1 MPQAA
6 NSFSTQGRILG
17 GDVSSLTWLV
27 DLPKGRL
34 DSHAHLSRG
43 HSLDD
48 ATYDFGE
55 EEASAEKPRRPGLP
69 VEPRRLLWIV
79 RDHRKRL
86 LKAFLIASVFALL
99 GSFFVPRTFESSA
112 QLLYE
117 GTPELEREGARP
129 TPDAF
134 IDAAV
139 ASSRL
144 REVRDRLSWDVSLE
158 ALESQIEVTLESEA
172 AMRIVGFDTSSERA
186 QALTQAVLDVFL
198 ARQVS
203 FNHTRL
209 ERLTAENEQG
219 LEHAIEER
227 DEAAAAYAL
236 FREKSGKPD
245 VIQEKE
251 QLLVRADSLRTQAEA
266 ASVEVLAQ
274 RARIGELEKAQK
286 ELPRQMVASARKGS
300 PVDSPL
306 AQARSEL
313 ASARASLSEQHPRVQ
328 ALEQRVASLQA
339 QRKGQRA
346 ELGEQTMAVNPARS
360 AVDQQL
366 ATARAALAGAKE
378 REAALLVLLKTI
390 RAEMESLSPDEGEAR
405 QLVGAVEAADER
417 FTQLTARAAELR
429 DASLGPL
436 TGFRVL
442 SAPMLPEESHPSG
455 PYMLM
460 LVMLPMVTVL
470 IFALVIIV
478 RRLRTLPVEAP
489 REVAWWGNGPVLGTS
504 VWPRDPGA
512 LETFVDELED
522 YGMYGAGRTLVVP
535 ASEVE
540 REIACS
546 FAMRLADAP
555 WLAAAI
561 LDVGDRAATASTAAP
576 VVTPP
581 PSAQSSA
588 PPSRPRRLSSQAST
602 SVPPGPRPSARPTM
616 QGFVPPAGSSPSS
629 PPVVTPPPK
638 ADVKPAYSSRPP
650 RKKTMIGLPAVNSS
664 GAPRIS
670 SSPPSV
676 ATVSAIGSSEPPRPS
691 REPDPFRRKRGA
703 RATVRMMVQVPD
715 VDLPELESADG
726 EPTGEEEAFLLT
738 RPVPVATDRSP
749 SGRGRAG
756 HASSESQHA
765 GASKAVMSAA
775 VRLLGNDEDD
785 LRRARPSA
793 PPLRSESSGPG
804 SVRGVALAWN
814 GPLSGPVLRRA
825 ARLAHR
831 VMVVVSSGISVI
843 ELARIQT
850 RLGRAKGVGYILVN
864 VGDAYVDLQD
874 RVGPVDEFWES
885 TSEAEG

>member
-1 MPQAA
+1 
-6 NSFSTQGRILG
+6 
-17 GDVSSLTWLV
+17 
-27 DLPKGRL
+27 
-34 DSHAHLSRG
+34 
-43 HSLDD
+43 LDD

-117 GTPELEREGARP
+117 GTPELEREGSRP
-129 TPDAF
+129 TPGAF
-134 IDAAV
+134 VDAAV
-139 ASSRL
+139 APSRL
-144 REVRDRLSWDVSLE
+144 REVRDRLSWNVSLDE
-158 ALESQIEVTLESEA
+158 LESQIEVTLESEV
-172 AMRIVGFDTSSERA
+172 AMRIVGEERTAERA

-198 ARQVS
+198 ARQAS
-203 FNHTRL
+203 FNHARL
-209 ERLTAENEQG
+209 ERLTIENELG
-219 LEHAIEER
+219 LKHATKKR

-251 QLLVRADSLRTQAEA
+251 QLLARADMLRTQAET
-266 ASVEVLAQ
+266 ASVEVVAQ
-274 RARIGELEKAQK
+274 QARIGELEKAQK
-286 ELPRQMVASARKGS
+286 ELPRQMVASAKKGS

-328 ALEQRVASLQA
+328 ALKERVASLQA

-366 ATARAALAGAKE
+366 ATARAALAAAKE
-378 REAALLVLLKTI
+378 RESALLVLLKSI
-390 RAEMESLSPDEGEAR
+390 RAEMESLSPVEGEAR

-442 SAPMLPEESHPSG
+442 SSPMVPEESHRSSPHV
-455 PYMLM
+455 LM
-460 LVMLPMVTVL
+460 LVMLPVLTAL

-478 RRLRTLPVEAP
+478 RSLRTLPVEAP

-504 VWPRDPGA
+504 VWPRDPRA
-512 LETFVDELED
+512 LEAFVDELED

-535 ASEVE
+535 ATEVE

-561 LDVGDRAATASTAAP
+561 LDVGDRAGTASNAAP
-576 VVTPP
+576 VVTPA
-581 PSAQSSA
+581 PSAEPST
-588 PPSRPRRLSSQAST
+588 PPSRPRRLSSQASV
-602 SVPPGPRPSARPTM
+602 SVPPGQRRSSRPTI
-616 QGFVPPAGSSPSS
+616 QGFVPPAESSPSS

-638 ADVKPAYSSRPP
+638 TDVKTAYSSRPP
-650 RKKTMIGLPAVNSS
+650 RKKTMIGLPAVESS
-664 GAPRIS
+664 GAPGIS
-670 SSPPSV
+670 SSPPSA
-676 ATVSAIGSSEPPRPS
+676 ATVSSIGSSEPPRAS
-691 REPDPFRRKRGA
+691 GEPEPFRRKRGA
-703 RATVRMMVQVPD
+703 RATVRMMVPFAN
-715 VDLPELESADG
+715 VDASVGAAAASDRGAE
-726 EPTGEEEAFLLT
+726 EEEAFLLT
-738 RPVPVATDRSP
+738 RPVPVASDQSP
-749 SGRGRAG
+749 SRGGRGV
-756 HASSESQHA
+756 HVQTESPQA

-775 VRLLGNDEDD
+775 VRLLGNDEED
-785 LRRARPSA
+785 LRSVRPSD
-793 PPLRSESSGPG
+793 PPGRSAMPSPG
-804 SVRGVALAWN
+804 SVTGVALAWN
-814 GPLSGPVLRRA
+814 GPLNGPVLRRA

-850 RLGRAKGVGYILVN
+850 RLGRDKGVGYVLVN

-874 RVGPVDEFWES
+874 RVGPVEEFWES

>member
-1 MPQAA
+1 
-6 NSFSTQGRILG
+6 
-17 GDVSSLTWLV
+17 
-27 DLPKGRL
+27 
-34 DSHAHLSRG
+34 
-43 HSLDD
+43 LDD

-86 LKAFLIASVFALL
+86 LKAFLIASIFALL

-129 TPDAF
+129 TPGAF
-134 IDAAV
+134 VDAAV
-139 ASSRL
+139 APSRL
-144 REVRDRLSWDVSLE
+144 REVRDRLSWNVSLDE
-158 ALESQIEVTLESEA
+158 LESQIEVTLESEA
-172 AMRIVGFDTSSERA
+172 AMRIVGEERTAERA

-198 ARQVS
+198 ARQAS
-203 FNHTRL
+203 FNHARL
-209 ERLTAENEQG
+209 ERLTAENELG
-219 LEHAIEER
+219 LKHAIKKR

-251 QLLVRADSLRTQAEA
+251 QLLARADMLRTQAET
-266 ASVEVLAQ
+266 ASVEVVAQ
-274 RARIGELEKAQK
+274 QARIGELEKAQK
-286 ELPRQMVASARKGS
+286 ELPRQMVASAKKGS
-300 PVDSPL
+300 PIDSPL

-328 ALEQRVASLQA
+328 ALKERVASLQA

-366 ATARAALAGAKE
+366 ATARAALAAAKE
-378 REAALLVLLKTI
+378 RESALLVLLKSI
-390 RAEMESLSPDEGEAR
+390 RAEMESLSPVEGEAR

-442 SAPMLPEESHPSG
+442 SSPMVPEESHRSSPHV
-455 PYMLM
+455 LM
-460 LVMLPMVTVL
+460 LVMLPVLTAL

-478 RRLRTLPVEAP
+478 RSLRTLPVEAP

-504 VWPRDPGA
+504 VWPRDPRA

-535 ASEVE
+535 ATEVE

-561 LDVGDRAATASTAAP
+561 LDVGDRAGTASNAAP
-576 VVTPP
+576 VVTPA
-581 PSAQSSA
+581 PSAEPST
-588 PPSRPRRLSSQAST
+588 PPSRPRRLSSQASV

-616 QGFVPPAGSSPSS
+616 QGFVPPTGSSPSA

-638 ADVKPAYSSRPP
+638 AKAKMASSSRPP
-650 RKKTMIGLPAVNSS
+650 RKKTMIGLPAVESS
-664 GAPRIS
+664 GAPGIS
-670 SSPPSV
+670 SSPPSA
-676 ATVSAIGSSEPPRPS
+676 ATVSSIGSTEPPRAS
-691 REPDPFRRKRGA
+691 GEPEPFRRKRGA
-703 RATVRMMVQVPD
+703 RATVRMMVPAPNVDVPT
-715 VDLPELESADG
+715 LESVASDPG
-726 EPTGEEEAFLLT
+726 AEEEAFLLT
-738 RPVPVATDRSP
+738 RPVPMASDQSP
-749 SGRGRAG
+749 PRGGRGV
-756 HASSESQHA
+756 HVQTESPQS

-775 VRLLGNDEDD
+775 VRLLGNDEED
-785 LRRARPSA
+785 LRSVRPSD
-793 PPLRSESSGPG
+793 PPDRSAMPGPG
-804 SVRGVALAWN
+804 SVTGVALAWN
-814 GPLSGPVLRRA
+814 GPLNGPVLRRA

-850 RLGRAKGVGYILVN
+850 RLGRDKGVGYVLVN

-874 RVGPVDEFWES
+874 RVGPVEEFWES